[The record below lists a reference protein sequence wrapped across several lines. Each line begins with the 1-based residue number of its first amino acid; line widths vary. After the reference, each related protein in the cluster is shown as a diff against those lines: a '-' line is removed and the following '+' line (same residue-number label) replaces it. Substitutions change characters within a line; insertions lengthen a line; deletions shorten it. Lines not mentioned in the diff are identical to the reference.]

1 MDPPYYDNVMY
12 AELSDF
18 YYVWQ
23 RRTLRDLYPDVFNR
37 RLTNKEDEA
46 VANHVRDGSRTAAKD
61 TYQSMMRDIFSE
73 CRRVLNDDGLM
84 TLMFTHKSQD
94 AWEALTRAI
103 IETGWTITAS
113 FPVDSEFSNSTHQL
127 DLAAAA
133 SSIFIACRKRP
144 DDSSE
149 PALWESFGG
158 SGVAQRIRD
167 EVRQGLKDFAALRLN
182 PVDEMV
188 ASYGRALRVLSENW
202 PVLDGDEP
210 VTPIRAMNEASAV
223 VAQNQVTRI
232 TKGALSVT
240 DLSSEAA
247 MALTLFGIFGHQWF
261 PYDEALNLSKALNVS
276 LEGKAA
282 GYQTQAGRIGI
293 NTETTGRGRSGTEEK
308 GYHAPLVRKGSK
320 LRLALPKERNERR
333 MKDPQTEWDILHG
346 LLLAYRKGDTPVAR
360 AYLDDHAPDNIPVLR
375 NLLKVWEAEI
385 GDPKLQ
391 KEAKALLFGLQ
402 PD

>member
-1 MDPPYYDNVMY
+1 M
-12 AELSDF
+12 
-18 YYVWQ
+18 
-23 RRTLRDLYPDVFNR
+23 
-37 RLTNKEDEA
+37 
-46 VANHVRDGSRTAAKD
+46 
-61 TYQSMMRDIFSE
+61 
-73 CRRVLNDDGLM
+73 
-84 TLMFTHKSQD
+84 
-94 AWEALTRAI
+94 
-103 IETGWTITAS
+103 
-113 FPVDSEFSNSTHQL
+113 
-127 DLAAAA
+127 AAAA
-133 SSIFIACRKRP
+133 SSIFIACRKR
-144 DDSSE
+144 DDE
-149 PALWESFGG
+149 LGGVAVWESFGG

-202 PVLDGDEP
+202 PVLDGDDP

-232 TKGALSVT
+232 TKGTLAVT

-261 PYDEALNLSKALNVS
+261 PYDEALNLSKSLNIA

-282 GYQTQAGRIGI
+282 GYQVQPGRIAI
-293 NTETTGRGRSGTEEK
+293 NTETTGRGRSGSEDK

-360 AYLDDHAPDNIPVLR
+360 AYLDDHAPDNIPVIR

-385 GDPKLQ
+385 GDQKLQ
-391 KEAKALLFGLQ
+391 KEAQAILFGV
-402 PD
+402 PAI